1 MTIHKHF
8 VRSSLTIGL
17 MSTIAFAIA
26 AEARTITVGTVLNA
40 RDISTQSM
48 EKWGELLAERTDGRI
63 SVNIIPGGTLG
74 GDREHLQQLSS
85 GEIDINLSAPVM
97 LQHVAPEYQCLE
109 AEYIYEDE
117 DHGFAVWRGEIGD
130 EISNKLRESYGI
142 ELIGVGRRGARHV
155 TANRAIEQP
164 SDLEGLRFRVTN
176 NLRAEIFSAYGA
188 QPAPLPLSELYGG
201 LRQGVFDAQENPLA
215 TIHSFRFHEVQSH
228 INLTEHVWTYN
239 LVAVNSDF
247 YNDLGDDREV
257 VQTTLDEAMEWLY
270 DAVEADNQ
278 RIRADIEDSGSA
290 TFVEPD
296 IAAFRQMARPILL
309 DYAEQ
314 NCRPGLIDDV
324 DNIVLT
330 NAN

>member
-1 MTIHKHF
+1 MTSCKHYINGTA
-8 VRSSLTIGL
+8 VAI
-17 MSTIAFAIA
+17 IAATATLATA

-48 EKWGELLAERTDGRI
+48 EHWGELLKEKTDGRI

-109 AEYIYEDE
+109 AEYIYENE
-117 DHGFAVWRGEIGD
+117 DHGFAVWRGDIGD
-130 EISNKLRESYGI
+130 EISQKIREEYGI
-142 ELIGVGRRGARHV
+142 ELIGIGRRGARHV
-155 TANRAIEQP
+155 TANKAIEKP
-164 SDLEGLRFRVTN
+164 EDLEGLRFRVTN
-176 NLRAEIFSAYGA
+176 NLRAEVFGAFGA
-188 QPAPLPLSELYGG
+188 QPAPLPLSELYGA

-247 YNDLGDDREV
+247 YENLGEDREV
-257 VQTTLDEAMEWLY
+257 IQDTLNEAMEWLY
-270 DAVEADNQ
+270 EAVENDNQ
-278 RIRADIEDSGSA
+278 RIRDDIESSGSA
-290 TFVEPD
+290 VFTEPD
-296 IAAFRQMARPILL
+296 VAAFREIARPILQS
-309 DYAEQ
+309 YADE
-314 NCRPGLIDDV
+314 NCRPGLLEDV
-324 DNIVLT
+324 DNTL
-330 NAN
+330 NGMN